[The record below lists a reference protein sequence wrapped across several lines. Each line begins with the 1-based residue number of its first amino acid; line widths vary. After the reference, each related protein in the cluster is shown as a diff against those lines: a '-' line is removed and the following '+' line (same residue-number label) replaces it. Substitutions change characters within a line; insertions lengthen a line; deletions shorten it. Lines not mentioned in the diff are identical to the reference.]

1 MSTSQTYDNDCN
13 LIKEIEDINEI
24 KELVSK
30 YKKEG
35 DYNNMILYLELAI
48 KKNDVE
54 SMISLA
60 KHFEKTEPKKYESNM
75 LMAIEKDNID
85 AMNNLAYFYQK
96 NGNMEEGKKYFLM
109 AIEKGHTTSMWMLA
123 NLFKKEGDIESMKK
137 YNLMAIDKGDEISMY
152 NLAIYYQHNND
163 LPNAKKYFSMASA
176 KGNKLATGF
185 LTKIE
190 EYEKSKYFSSK
201 FNTEVLE
208 NYLITSWI
216 HIANVSIQMPINLKN
231 QIKTKQDL
239 ETIINDINNEIGN
252 FNQYRNNLGNVQRL
266 LVHLNSLTNKLG
278 LNVMNHNFGKYG
290 V

>member
-30 YKKEG
+30 YKKER

-208 NYLITSWI
+208 KYLINSWMQMGNI
-216 HIANVSIQMPINLKN
+216 SIQMPINLKN

-239 ETIINDINNEIGN
+239 ETIINNINNEIGN